1 MYLIWDNLVALII
14 AGTVVLLLASIQMR
28 GQDAAIETR
37 QFESMKSAQHR
48 LTAVIEQDFK
58 NIGSGY
64 LLSGAGAQLAID
76 TTSEVR
82 TFSFNARTDP
92 ANKEAQRVTYR
103 WEEVDEVELRSGDMV
118 PVIRLERQAGNS
130 APWTTLSHRSITDL
144 GITLRNE
151 NLSVIQSNSAETLSR
166 TKRIDVSLRMISPL
180 GTGNTFEVITWN
192 KRIRPPNLQRDENN
206 FLLIGPS

>member
-14 AGTVVLLLASIQMR
+14 AGTVILLLASIQMR

-37 QFESMKSAQHR
+37 QFESMKSAQYN
-48 LTAVIEQDFK
+48 LTSVIEQDFK

-76 TTSEVR
+76 TTSDVR

-92 ANKEAQRVTYR
+92 SVQEAQRVTYR
-103 WEEVDEVELRSGDMV
+103 WEEVDEVELRSGDTV
-118 PVIRLERQAGNS
+118 PVMRLERQVGS
-130 APWTTLSHRSITDL
+130 STDWTTLSDRKITDFR
-144 GITLRNE
+144 ITLRNE
-151 NLSVIQSNSAETLSR
+151 DLNIIESNSAGTLAR

-180 GTGNTFEVITWN
+180 GTGDIFEEITWN
-192 KRIRPPNLQRDENN
+192 KRIRPTNLQRDLDN